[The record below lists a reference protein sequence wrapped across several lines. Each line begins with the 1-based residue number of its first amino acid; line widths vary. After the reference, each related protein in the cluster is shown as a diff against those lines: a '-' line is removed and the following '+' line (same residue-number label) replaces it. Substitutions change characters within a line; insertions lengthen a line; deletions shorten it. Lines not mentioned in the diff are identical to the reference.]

1 MVAQELIEAARQGD
15 EQALLRLLEVCQT
28 DLRRYAR
35 RSCATEDIEEA
46 VQDALLIL
54 YRRLGALRTIAT
66 FSSWLFQIVKRAC
79 LRRLQRRRTAS
90 LDDEIEVHL
99 LDPTDIELRID
110 LSRSI
115 VALPQMYRE
124 VVILRDVEG
133 LSAEEAADAIGI
145 SIEALKS
152 RLHRGR
158 HLIRQALAGSC
169 AS

>member
-1 MVAQELIEAARQGD
+1 MAAQELIEAARRGD

-35 RSCATEDIEEA
+35 RNCATEDIEEA

-79 LRRLQRRRTAS
+79 LRRFPGR
-90 LDDEIEVHL
+90 LDDETETHL

-115 VALPQMYRE
+115 VALPRMYRE
-124 VVILRDVEG
+124 VVILRDLEG

-145 SIEALKS
+145 SVEALKS

-158 HLIRQALAGSC
+158 HLIRQALAGSR

>member
-1 MVAQELIEAARQGD
+1 LQHRRAAG
-15 EQALLRLLEVCQT
+15 
-28 DLRRYAR
+28 
-35 RSCATEDIEEA
+35 
-46 VQDALLIL
+46 
-54 YRRLGALRTIAT
+54 
-66 FSSWLFQIVKRAC
+66 
-79 LRRLQRRRTAS
+79 
-90 LDDEIEVHL
+90 LDHEIETHL

-115 VALPQMYRE
+115 VALPSIYRE

-145 SIEALKS
+145 SVEALKS

-158 HLIRQALAGSC
+158 HLIRRTLAWSR